1 MRPRSIPLKICLFSI
16 FFSYVPTCLGLAI
29 IRFDEKVY
37 HNILFLLARESLN
50 QLELLTFPCLMIVVE
65 LQRFTFSA

>member
-1 MRPRSIPLKICLFSI
+1 MRPRSVPLKICLFST

-37 HNILFLLARESLN
+37 HNNYFTL
-50 QLELLTFPCLMIVVE
+50 PCLMTVVE
-65 LQRFTFSA
+65 LHRFTFSA